1 MRPAFYFIRRV
12 ISTRAIADQG
22 CLPCRLSKLL
32 AGAGQGGSAMKQIFD
47 QFLQFLQQG
56 IAAIFR
62 FVQLIWTWSI
72 DQITKVTQAP
82 WEHWPLWKQI
92 LLFIVIAAVAY
103 ALFIAAKQ
111 LWVAGV
117 HVLAAFA
124 SFLGALVV
132 TLPTILVAG
141 CIALAGLWVINNL
154 NLSSLP
160 SLTALQGGNT
170 GSSQGGNT
178 GSSSDSGN
186 KQSGQTSGQGEGEAA
201 GSKP

>member
-1 MRPAFYFIRRV
+1 MLA
-12 ISTRAIADQG
+12 S
-22 CLPCRLSKLL
+22 LL
-32 AGAGQGGSAMKQIFD
+32 KNWSPGQVREGSAMKQIFD

-62 FVQLIWTWSI
+62 FVQLVWTWSI
-72 DQITKVTQAP
+72 DQITRVTQAP
-82 WEHWPLWKQI
+82 WENWPLWKQI
-92 LLFIVIAAVAY
+92 FLVIVIAAVAY

-132 TLPTILVAG
+132 TLPAILIAG
-141 CIALAGLWVINNL
+141 ITALAGLWVINNI

-160 SLTALQGGNT
+160 ALTVFERST
-170 GSSQGGNT
+170 SGSSDDTNNNQ
-178 GSSSDSGN
+178 
-186 KQSGQTSGQGEGEAA
+186 AR
-201 GSKP
+201 